1 MKFKP
6 VDKIMS

>member
-6 VDKIMS
+6 K

>member
-6 VDKIMS
+6 ENLRI

>member
-6 VDKIMS
+6 TS

>member
-6 VDKIMS
+6 